1 MKYEVKKLGLRV
13 ERQKPIPI
21 IYDGVHLD
29 CGFRADLLVEGQVI
43 VECKSKEAL
52 HQIDKAQVLSHL
64 RLLQLPLGLLIN
76 FNVVVLKDG
85 IRRVANNYPE
95 E

>member
-1 MKYEVKKLGLRV
+1 MASIWTADSA
-13 ERQKPIPI
+13 PI
-21 IYDGVHLD
+21 
-29 CGFRADLLVEGQVI
+29 CSWKRVI

-52 HQIDKAQVLSHL
+52 HPIDTAQVLSHL

-85 IRRVANNYPE
+85 IRRVANNYQE